1 VPVARLRLSSE
12 LSLRLNGV
20 SSLGLRL
27 DLPPV
32 GPTIESRLASKIRS
46 PGGASDRL
54 PALIENQLHGCPS
67 IPVPIC
73 IGTCFS
79 GCPGDSCPR
88 LALQAVIV
96 RVCQRTDSD
105 LHRTLYSSARLMIRL
120 SACALIRLFGFAVDA
135 ALGLRLRLHHLACQR
150 PGFSFRRRLILQP
163 TVCFNS
169 RLAPQPDSSGVPPMR
184 PLACASVCIFWLA
197 SDPGLACAVA

>member
-1 VPVARLRLSSE
+1 VARLRLSSE

-46 PGGASDRL
+46 SGGASDRL
-54 PALIENQLHGCPS
+54 PALIENQLHGYPS
-67 IPVPIC
+67 NRIPIC

-88 LALQAVIV
+88 LAPQAVIL

-105 LHRTLYSSARLMIRL
+105 LHRTLCSSAYPATRL
-120 SACALIRLFGFAVDA
+120 SACASIRLFGFAVDA
-135 ALGLRLRLHHLACQR
+135 DLGLRRRLHLLACQR
-150 PGFSFRRRLILQP
+150 SGFGSRRHLILQP

-184 PLACASVCIFWLA
+184 PSACASVCIFWLA
-197 SDPGLACAVA
+197 SDPGSACAIA